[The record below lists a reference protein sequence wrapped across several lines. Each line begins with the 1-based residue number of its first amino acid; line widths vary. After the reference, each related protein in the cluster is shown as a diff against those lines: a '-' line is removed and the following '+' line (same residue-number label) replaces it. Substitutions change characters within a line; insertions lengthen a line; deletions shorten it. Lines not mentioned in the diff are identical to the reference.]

1 MKHLCNKTLIIAL
14 LAFVSFFSASNSFA
28 QQTVQN
34 TTISNTAALQFSVGG
49 GATLSLNSSTEG
61 NSDTAAAESP
71 TVFLV
76 DRLIDLSIAQTS
88 VPSPTGIS
96 AGGID
101 YLLQFT
107 LTNESNSNMDFVLDA
122 TADDTL
128 TIDFNND
135 AGLGSDPAG
144 VPDSDQFI
152 ATAISI
158 YGAGSDGIDDGGTG
172 NDTIG
177 RLKNVTANGGSA
189 TIYVRVTVPGTQV
202 INDFSYISVTARA
215 ALTDA
220 DSGGGTDVAALASDD
235 NGRNSDGTTGTSN
248 PDVADEVQNVFAD
261 GESEVFYDGSGIVD
275 TDIAQN
281 GQISSTRVLVVD
293 SALELKKTSL
303 IIWDNL
309 NAATNPKA
317 LPGSFVQYTLTLT
330 NNGTQDYT
338 LGPIVDTI
346 TNAEIDLGL
355 LGTSCV
361 TGTTTT
367 DGVVTYNPPGTPPV
381 AGCKDLEGTDNYAT
395 TGGNVIKIT
404 YDDGTTTESVYL
416 DTAPSSG
423 VTISG
428 SNDVLT
434 VDLGSSG
441 PLNTTNFSS
450 VSANGQLDGGD
461 VLTITFNA
469 IVE

>member
-1 MKHLCNKTLIIAL
+1 LIIAL

-28 QQTVQN
+28 QTVQN
-34 TTISNTAALQFSVGG
+34 TPISNTAALEFSVGG

-76 DRLIDLSIAQTS
+76 DRLIDLSIIQAS

-107 LTNESNSNMDFVLDA
+107 LTNDSNSSMDFVLDA
-122 TADDTL
+122 TANDTL
-128 TIDFNND
+128 AIDFTD
-135 AGLGSDPAG
+135 AGLGSDPAA
-144 VPDSDQFI
+144 VADSNQFT

-158 YGAGSDGIDDGGTG
+158 YGAGPGDVDDGGTG

-189 TIYVRVTVPGTQV
+189 TIYVRVTVPGIQV

-248 PDVADEVQNVFAD
+248 PDVADQVQNVFAD
-261 GESEVFYDGSGIVD
+261 GESEVFYNGSFVVND
-275 TDIAQN
+275 AAQN
-281 GQISSTRVLVVD
+281 GQFSSTRVLVVD

-346 TNAEIDLGL
+346 TNAQIDLGL

-367 DGVVTYNPPGTPPV
+367 DGVVTYNPPGTPAV
-381 AGCKDLEGTDNYAT
+381 VGCKDLEGTNNYAT

-404 YDDGTTTESVYL
+404 YDDGTTPESVYL

-434 VDLGSSG
+434 VDLGSTG
-441 PLNTTNFSS
+441 PLNTLNFSS

>member
-28 QQTVQN
+28 QTVQN
-34 TTISNTAALQFSVGG
+34 TPISNTAELDFSVGG

-61 NSDTAAAESP
+61 NSDTAAGVSP

-76 DRLIDLSIAQTS
+76 DRLIDLSIIQAS
-88 VPSPTGIS
+88 APSPTGIS

-107 LTNESNSNMDFVLDA
+107 LTNESNSSMDFVLDA
-122 TADDTL
+122 TANDTL
-128 TIDFNND
+128 TIDFDND
-135 AGLGSDPAG
+135 AGLGSDPDA
-144 VPDSDQFI
+144 VADSDQFT

-158 YGAGSDGIDDGGTG
+158 YGAGSNGLDDGGSVV
-172 NDTIG
+172 DDSIG
-177 RLKNVTANGGSA
+177 RLKDVAANGTA

-215 ALTDA
+215 ALTDT
-220 DSGGGTDVAALASDD
+220 DSGLTDVAALAGDD

-248 PDVADEVQNVFAD
+248 PDIADQVQNVFAD
-261 GESEVFYDGSGIVD
+261 GESEVFYNGSVFVD
-275 TDIAQN
+275 NDVAQN

-346 TNAEIDLGL
+346 TNAQIDLGL

-367 DGVVTYNPPGTPPV
+367 DGVVTYNPPGTPAV
-381 AGCKDLEGTDNYAT
+381 VGCKDLEGTNNYAT

-404 YDDGTTTESVYL
+404 YDDGTTPESVYL
-416 DTAPSSG
+416 DTSATG
-423 VTISG
+423 VAISG
-428 SNDVLT
+428 TNDVLT

-441 PLNTTNFSS
+441 PLNSTNFPGIT
-450 VSANGQLDGGD
+450 NGQLDGGD